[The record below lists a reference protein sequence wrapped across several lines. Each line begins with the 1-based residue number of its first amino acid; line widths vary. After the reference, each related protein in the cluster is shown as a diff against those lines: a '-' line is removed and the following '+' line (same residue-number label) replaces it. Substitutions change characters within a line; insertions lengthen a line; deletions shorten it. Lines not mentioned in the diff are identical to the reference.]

1 MYRITTA
8 YWLLC
13 SCVSYDSQDTQRLF
27 PWNERCSC
35 WRRSTSS
42 VSLEQNLWYY
52 LDIGFRGLSLASGS
66 FKIVAGRHTYS
77 CKYCAVYFGPTCG
90 WRTGS
95 VTAVKYYS
103 TPTQIVTT
111 VMNSSFGNIL
121 QCSSFTDILAPCDQK
136 FSFCMD
142 WFLYVISIWLQYCP
156 WILFSEM
163 LQDWLVQWRLFW
175 YVMNALMSSMFV
187 GSPV

>member
-8 YWLLC
+8 YSPIVFMCFVWFSRHTAIISLKCRCLC
-13 SCVSYDSQDTQRLF
+13 
-27 PWNERCSC
+27 WWCSV
-35 WRRSTSS
+35 SS
-42 VSLEQNLWYY
+42 VNLEQNLWYY
-52 LDIGFRGLSLASGS
+52 LDIGFRALSLVSGS
-66 FKIVAGRHTYS
+66 FKIVADRHTCR

-95 VTAVKYYS
+95 VITVKYYS

-121 QCSSFTDILAPCDQK
+121 QWASFTDIPTPCDQK

-163 LQDWLVQWRLFW
+163 LQDPHQT
-175 YVMNALMSSMFV
+175 
-187 GSPV
+187 G